1 MIDYLVTIILM
12 AGIYAIFS
20 LGLNLEWG
28 FTGLL
33 NFGHVGFMAIG
44 AYTTVL
50 LSTNGVPLWL
60 SVLAAIV
67 VAGLMGALLGVPTLK
82 LREDYLAITTI
93 GFSEIV
99 RFILHN
105 ESWLTNGSIGI
116 GGFPRPFRD
125 MVLAREYDIFL
136 MVLILLTLLVVYLT
150 LEILIRSPWGRILK
164 SIRDDEEVSASL
176 GKNVFSYKVQS
187 LVIGSMAAAVAGSM
201 LAFYM
206 QFINPTTFMPL
217 ETFYAWIIIM
227 VGGSGNNRG
236 VLLGAILFQ
245 CFFSGSRFVQGYLP
259 LEPTQVGALRIV
271 IIGLALVLLMI
282 YRPEGIL
289 GKKEELSLES

>member
-12 AGIYAIFS
+12 AGIYAVFS

-50 LSTNGVPLWL
+50 LSTNGIPLMI
-60 SVLAAIV
+60 SVLAAV
-67 VAGLMGALLGVPTLK
+67 VLAGLMGALLGVPTLK
-82 LREDYLAITTI
+82 LREDYLAIVTI

-105 ESWLTNGSIGI
+105 EEQITRGSIGI
-116 GGFPRPFRD
+116 GGFPRPFAS
-125 MVLAREYDIFL
+125 MVPAREYDLFL
-136 MVLILLTLLVVYLT
+136 MVIVLLTLIAVYAI
-150 LEILIRSPWGRILK
+150 LEILVRSPWGRVLK
-164 SIRDDEEVSASL
+164 SIREDEGVSASL

-187 LVIGSMAAAVAGSM
+187 LVLGSMTAAIAGSL
-201 LAFYM
+201 LAFYI

-245 CFFSGSRFVQGYLP
+245 LFFSGSRFIQGSLP
-259 LEPTQVGALRIV
+259 LEPTQVGALRVV
-271 IIGLALVLLMI
+271 IIGLALILLMM
-282 YRPEGIL
+282 YRPQGIL
-289 GKKEELSLES
+289 GRKEELSLES

>member
-12 AGIYAIFS
+12 AGIYAVFS

-50 LSTNGVPLWL
+50 LSTNGFSLAI

-67 VAGLMGALLGVPTLK
+67 VAGLLGALLGVPTLK

-105 ESWLTNGSIGI
+105 EEWLTRGSIGI
-116 GGFPRPFRD
+116 GGFPRPFSG
-125 MVLAREYDIFL
+125 LIPAREYDL
-136 MVLILLTLLVVYLT
+136 LLLAMVLVTLSFLYLT
-150 LEILIRSPWGRILK
+150 LEHLIRSPWGRVLK
-164 SIRDDEEVSASL
+164 SIRDDEDVSASL

-187 LVIGSMAAAVAGSM
+187 LVLGSMMAAAAGSI

-245 CFFSGSRFVQGYLP
+245 LFFSGSRFVQGYLP
-259 LEPTQVGALRIV
+259 LEPTQVGALRV
-271 IIGLALVLLMI
+271 VVIGLALILLMM

>member
-1 MIDYLVTIILM
+1 MIDYLVTIVLM

-20 LGLNLEWG
+20 FGLQLEWG
-28 FTGLL
+28 YTGLL

-50 LSTNGVPLWL
+50 LGTSGVPLFL
-60 SVLAAIV
+60 SVLAGIAL
-67 VAGLMGALLGVPTLK
+67 AGIMGALLGVPTLR

-105 ESWLTNGSIGI
+105 EEWLTNGSIGM
-116 GGFPRPFRD
+116 GGFPRPFDALIGARD
-125 MVLAREYDIFL
+125 YELFL
-136 MVLILLTLLVVYLT
+136 MAMVLIVVFSLYLIQ
-150 LEILIRSPWGRILK
+150 EHLIGSPWGRALK
-164 SIRDDEEVSASL
+164 SIRDDEVVSASL

-187 LVIGSMAAAVAGSM
+187 LVLGSMMAAAAGSI

-206 QFINPTTFMPL
+206 QFINPTTFMPI

-227 VGGSGNNRG
+227 VGGSGSNRG

-245 CFFSGSRFVQGYLP
+245 LFFSGTRFVQGYLP
-259 LEPTQVGALRIV
+259 LEPTQVGALRV
-271 IIGLALVLLMI
+271 MVIGLALIVLMI
-282 YRPEGIL
+282 HRPQGIL
-289 GKKEELSLES
+289 GKKEELSLER

>member
-12 AGIYAIFS
+12 AGIYAVFS

-60 SVLAAIV
+60 SFLAAIV
-67 VAGLMGALLGVPTLK
+67 VAGLMGALLGVPTLR

-105 ESWLTNGSIGI
+105 ESWLTSGSIGI
-116 GGFPRPFRD
+116 GGFPRPFQYL
-125 MVLAREYDIFL
+125 VPAREYDLFL
-136 MVLILLTLLVVYLT
+136 MVLILLTLLVVYLA
-150 LEILIRSPWGRILK
+150 LGILIRSPWGRVLK
-164 SIRDDEEVSASL
+164 SIRDDEKVSASL

-187 LVIGSMAAAVAGSM
+187 LVIGSMTAAVAGSM

-236 VLLGAILFQ
+236 VLLGAIIFQ

-259 LEPTQVGALRIV
+259 LEPTQVGALRIM
-271 IIGLALVLLMI
+271 IIGLALVLLMM